1 MSDLKHRQILVLGG
15 SGQLGSR
22 LVTALA
28 SRGAVVLAT
37 ATTLENA
44 ARIPTPA
51 SVRLLLDLNSQ
62 ESIDVLAQYLIETD
76 TQIDGIVNAAGVVA
90 FGPIQDLESDKLEQ
104 LFRVNSIGPIS
115 LISKLLPALKI
126 SGAADK
132 APFIVTISGVVAEQ
146 PMAGLAAYSASKSA
160 LFGFTQAIGRELRRD
175 GIRVLDARPGHTET
189 GLASRAISGVS
200 PNFPTG
206 MNPDDVVARIIQAIE
221 GDEKD
226 LASGA
231 FSG

>member
-22 LVTALA
+22 IVTSLA

-90 FGPIQDLESDKLEQ
+90 FGPIQELEADKLEQ
-104 LFRVNSIGPIS
+104 LFRVNSMGPIS
-115 LISKLLPALKI
+115 LISKLLPALKT
-126 SGAADK
+126 SGSAERS
-132 APFIVTISGVVAEQ
+132 PFIATISGVVAEQ

-189 GLASRAISGVS
+189 GLAGRAISGVS
-200 PNFPTG
+200 PNFPSG

-221 GDEKD
+221 ADEKD

-231 FSG
+231 FSS